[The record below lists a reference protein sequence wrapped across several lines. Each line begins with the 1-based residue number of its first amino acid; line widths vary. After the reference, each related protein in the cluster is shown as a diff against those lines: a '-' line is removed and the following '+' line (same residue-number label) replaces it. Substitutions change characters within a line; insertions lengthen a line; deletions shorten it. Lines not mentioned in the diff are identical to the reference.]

1 MSRKDYTKFSNQ
13 NEKKEESIIETVVEE
28 THAVEKHGVVV
39 DCFRLNV
46 RSAPSI
52 DAEVVCEIDC
62 STDMLV
68 YEEESTDEFY
78 KICTSSGVEGFCMK
92 KYISIRIVDTDDENS
107 QLMK

>member
-1 MSRKDYTKFSNQ
+1 MSNKDYTKFSNRAVN
-13 NEKKEESIIETVVEE
+13 NEKPVVETIE
-28 THAVEKHGVVV
+28 EAPAVEKHGVVV
-39 DCFRLNV
+39 DCIRLNV

-78 KICTSSGVEGFCMK
+78 KICTSSGIEGFCMK
-92 KYISIRIVDTDDENS
+92 KFVTIVP
-107 QLMK
+107 